1 MFSLTNQVF
10 NLMVTVEVLITA
22 ILGVLG
28 LAGTG
33 AGFLYRRDRNH
44 KQELEEEIKSNEND
58 IEELDTAFGRMA
70 QRLFGH
76 PEDETD
82 SGALMSRAERV
93 AKAEQNID
101 SLSDEVQ
108 YAKEAAEEASEH
120 VEDLDDRVTEHA
132 EQTREALERI
142 EDQLDESLL
151 PRDDRDDFL
160 RGDGAGGD
168 D

>member
-1 MFSLTNQVF
+1 
-10 NLMVTVEVLITA
+10 MVTPEVLVTA
-22 ILGVLG
+22 VLGVLG

-33 AGFLYRRDRNH
+33 AGFLYRRDDKH
-44 KQELEEEIKSNEND
+44 KEDLEAEIESNEEA

-82 SGALMSRAERV
+82 TGALMTRAERV
-93 AKAEQNID
+93 AAAEEDID

-108 YAKEAAEEASEH
+108 YAKEAAEENGEH
-120 VEDLDDRVTEHA
+120 IEDLDERVTEHA
-132 EQTREALERI
+132 HQTRAALERI
-142 EDQLDESLL
+142 EEQLDETLL
-151 PRDDRDDFL
+151 PRDGSDDFL
-160 RGDGAGGD
+160 RGGGTGGD